1 MPQQNW
7 VCNNCGNPTRNSDL
21 CDECLGL
28 EDELEGVTD
37 LETREQILEGR
48 E

>member
-1 MPQQNW
+1 MGKQNW
-7 VCNNCGNPTRNSDL
+7 ACSNCSEPTRGADL
-21 CDECLGL
+21 CNSCEAL